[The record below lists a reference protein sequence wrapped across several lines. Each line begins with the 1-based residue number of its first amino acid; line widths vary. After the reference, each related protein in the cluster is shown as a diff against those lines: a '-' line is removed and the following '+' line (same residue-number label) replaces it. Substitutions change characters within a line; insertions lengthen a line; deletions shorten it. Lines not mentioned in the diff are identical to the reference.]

1 MSEKEK
7 DKIAA
12 AAVRKYKLSQ
22 QHKDDINM
30 AVRHS
35 KVFFHAKPQIN
46 NAIGAHA
53 TKIKSLLKKLNGP
66 DNDMLEKYGLEKLKQ
81 RIESGRGR
89 EEAEVDWC
97 TTLRHW
103 LLQLLVRFAQK
114 VACEVCCS
122 DEEVWQLLFWCSCI
136 STEVVLC
143 ATGAIAFPQKWLEQ
157 GSNTSQSQR
166 RAGPQNI
173 GCLAN
178 VRAGGI

>member
-1 MSEKEK
+1 M
-7 DKIAA
+7 
-12 AAVRKYKLSQ
+12 
-22 QHKDDINM
+22 
-30 AVRHS
+30 
-35 KVFFHAKPQIN
+35 
-46 NAIGAHA
+46 
-53 TKIKSLLKKLNGP
+53 
-66 DNDMLEKYGLEKLKQ
+66 
-81 RIESGRGR
+81 
-89 EEAEVDWC
+89 DWC

-166 RAGPQNI
+166 RARPQNI
-173 GCLAN
+173 GCVAN
-178 VRAGGI
+178 VRAGDLSAISRAGRHARQRKQCRFIAVRSFRLLVLDSGLLLTFVFDLIAVSSCAVCL